1 MGRQLRGAR
10 AGRREPQGRRPG
22 GARAPASA
30 SGSRA
35 RGAAAGRAGAE
46 LGEELAARAA
56 GGPCDLPPVSLW
68 AARGGC
74 CAEVT

>member
-1 MGRQLRGAR
+1 M
-10 AGRREPQGRRPG
+10 PG
-22 GARAPASA
+22 GGSPRDEGPEGRGLRHLRA
-30 SGSRA
+30 GSRA

-56 GGPCDLPPVSLW
+56 GGPCDLPPVSSW